1 MPKHSP
7 DLIEVKRYQKVKV
20 QGQFSEKV
28 EVVDKVD
35 MERFALSK
43 KYVQL
48 VLCPG
53 DINFFSI
60 CLDKKVKTRA
70 VKPT

>member
-28 EVVDKVD
+28 EVVAKVG
-35 MERFALSK
+35 MERLALSK
-43 KYVQL
+43 KFQL